1 MMQDGWPVEKATE
14 EAKMIGLRS
23 APLEQFALKYIAEH
37 KK

>member
-1 MMQDGWPVEKATE
+1 MQDGWEVPKATE

-23 APLEQFALKYIAEH
+23 APLEQFALKYIEDH